1 MIDANWWQPHKY
13 VDTQWS
19 ETLWGSVQR
28 SEWGSRWRWRCQALY
43 IHVVQVCINSRL
55 STLDPESQVHSMI
68 VFISRIT
75 SFKSSFTNHTSIHYF
90 TWFSCLYYCQTILH
104 HLTNQQYD
112 RIRRYLNR
120 QFSGV
125 LGIGFNDWSQAI
137 GPLGFVVKVV
147 GEGTGSAHA
156 EIIPLWVSEFGWG
169 SQKWLAAVLQSSQS
183 SDCSRHTEPLKCRS
197 C

>member
-1 MIDANWWQPHKY
+1 MDLDICGVEQHPITARNT
-13 VDTQWS
+13 VD
-19 ETLWGSVQR
+19 
-28 SEWGSRWRWRCQALY
+28 
-43 IHVVQVCINSRL
+43 
-55 STLDPESQVHSMI
+55 
-68 VFISRIT
+68 
-75 SFKSSFTNHTSIHYF
+75 
-90 TWFSCLYYCQTILH
+90 YYCQTVLH

-112 RIRRYLNR
+112 RIRQHLNR

-169 SQKWLAAVLQSSQS
+169 SQK
-183 SDCSRHTEPLKCRS
+183 
-197 C
+197 